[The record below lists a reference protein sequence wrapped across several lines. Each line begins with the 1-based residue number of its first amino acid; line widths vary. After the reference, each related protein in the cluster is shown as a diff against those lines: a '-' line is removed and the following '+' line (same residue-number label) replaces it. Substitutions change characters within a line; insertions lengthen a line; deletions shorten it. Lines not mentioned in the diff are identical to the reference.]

1 MDKRNAQPLTNFFP
15 YGMKG
20 KNVPIKPTIFFVID
34 TETSGFNGSVHDF
47 AWIATDRNG
56 KEYSRGSYFFTE
68 VFREDEKLVK
78 KLADY
83 AVLFDERKISHGS
96 WDDVRDKFNRE
107 IGWLQSEGHRVI
119 VAAYNAQ
126 FDYDRLDMTEFT
138 LHPDRYIV
146 QHGILKGIA
155 DPSLSSFVTAKIDWL
170 DIWMQWAKSCPRSYE
185 SEKRTAKGW
194 MKTTAQ
200 DVGRFELEP
209 DYIQHHYALADC
221 EGEAKI
227 LLRSLARKKVLAVN
241 TIFDTFP
248 AKVAH
253 ERITRADMVAA

>member
-1 MDKRNAQPLTNFFP
+1 
-15 YGMKG
+15 MKG

-47 AWIATDRNG
+47 AWIAIDRNG

-138 LHPDRYIV
+138 LHPDRYVI

-155 DPSLSSFVTAKIDWL
+155 DPSLASFVTAKIDWL
-170 DIWMQWAKSCPRSYE
+170 DIWMQWAKSCPRSYQ
-185 SEKRTAKGW
+185 SEKRTKKGW
-194 MKTTAQ
+194 MQTRAE

-227 LLRSLARKKVLAVN
+227 LLRSLARKKALAVN

-253 ERITRADMVAA
+253 ERVTRADLVAA